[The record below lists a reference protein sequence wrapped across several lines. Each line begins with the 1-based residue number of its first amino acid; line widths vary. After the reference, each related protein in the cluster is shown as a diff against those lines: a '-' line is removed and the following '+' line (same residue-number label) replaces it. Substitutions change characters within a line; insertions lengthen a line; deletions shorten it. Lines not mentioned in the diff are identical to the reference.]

1 MMPPVPGVPYEQIFR
16 AEIDTIS
23 VDQLDD
29 KFVALLASDHTDA
42 MAGGVLDEYAG
53 DILEGPRVTT
63 SDLNRVWKTTAVYE
77 QIAEDHLRLV
87 RFGHRDPFFGI
98 PILKMPSTT
107 LNDFLTRHK
116 ATMYDAD
123 RIVRKYRPLIYQWAL
138 HLISGLSFV
147 HSEDTVFGDL
157 RIEVCWL
164 QKDHSLLLLGY
175 LDAVYKT
182 PGFSKRYI
190 NQGGRYECELFYPC
204 HKPLWDSLLAT
215 TQTDLFVWG
224 CLVYQL
230 MTGFWPGHERQRSDA
245 EIRSL
250 FLNRQWPL
258 LTRVPWWY
266 CTEVLGL

>member
-107 LNDFLTRHK
+107 LVDFLTRHK

-123 RIVRKYRPLIYQWAL
+123 RIVPKYRPLIYQWAL
-138 HLISGLSFV
+138 HLIPGLSFV
-147 HSEDTVFGDL
+147 HSEDTVFGDSEL
-157 RIEVCWL
+157 KYAGCKKTILCCCWAASTL
-164 QKDHSLLLLGY
+164 FIKHPGSQNDISTRAHDMSMNRSIPVINPDGI
-175 LDAVYKT
+175 VY
-182 PGFSKRYI
+182 
-190 NQGGRYECELFYPC
+190 
-204 HKPLWDSLLAT
+204 
-215 TQTDLFVWG
+215 
-224 CLVYQL
+224 
-230 MTGFWPGHERQRSDA
+230 
-245 EIRSL
+245 
-250 FLNRQWPL
+250 
-258 LTRVPWWY
+258 
-266 CTEVLGL
+266 